1 MISLFRKIRLK
12 LLQQNQVTR
21 YLLYAVGEIILV
33 VIGIL
38 IALQVNTWKEKRAN
52 QIQEN
57 NFYLNLIK
65 DLANDQNK
73 MDEQKAF
80 FEHRVEVLTWLLT
93 HTRNPS
99 LPLKAESFGQH
110 VEPLYYNEA
119 AISFDASFDAAK
131 SSGAFNHFSNK
142 ELLKQVIQYYSEFV
156 QIENVIA
163 STLGIIEQE
172 LEPLTSSLYKN
183 YLNEQTSDLVIAE
196 GGNREFYKLLGSIP
210 DNRTID
216 TEGDIQ
222 KFLQKPEVES
232 YLVGDLGRAFHTIAK
247 LEARSR
253 KIDSLKTAIN
263 YFLHD

>member
-1 MISLFRKIRLK
+1 MIKVFRKIRQK
-12 LLQQNQVTR
+12 LLEENNMGK
-21 YLLYAVGEIILV
+21 YLKYALGEILLV

-38 IALQVNTWKEKRAN
+38 IALQLNTWKEKRAN
-52 QIQEN
+52 QVQEN
-57 NFYLNLIK
+57 NFYLTLLK
-65 DLANDQNK
+65 DLENDQNK

-80 FEHRVEVLTWLLT
+80 FEHRIEVLTWLLT
-93 HTRNPS
+93 RSRNPS
-99 LPLKAESFGQH
+99 LPVKAESFGQH

-131 SSGAFNHFSNK
+131 SSGAFDHFSNK
-142 ELLKQVIQYYSEFV
+142 ELLKKVIQYYSEFV

-163 STLGIIEQE
+163 ATLGIIEQQ

-183 YLNEQTSDLVIAE
+183 YLNEQSSDLVIAE
-196 GGNREFYKLLGSIP
+196 GGNQKFYKLLGSIP
-210 DNRTID
+210 DNRAID

-263 YFLHD
+263 HFLHD